1 MNNDKAI
8 INIDIWLL
16 LFCNYLD
23 DIKLF
28 SLKEKS
34 KKELLKR
41 ASKWV
46 HYRFFSQ
53 RSFPKG
59 STKNLSRI

>member
-34 KKELLKR
+34 KKILAFFIGIKLK
-41 ASKWV
+41 
-46 HYRFFSQ
+46 
-53 RSFPKG
+53 
-59 STKNLSRI
+59 N

>member
-16 LFCNYLD
+16 LFLLLFRRF
-23 DIKLF
+23 KTF

-34 KKELLKR
+34 KKNTC
-41 ASKWV
+41 
-46 HYRFFSQ
+46 FFYGN
-53 RSFPKG
+53 KIEKLTG
-59 STKNLSRI
+59 